1 MVDLARDPQVAR
13 MTGQVLDGIRG
24 GASLSEAIGAQAGVF
39 SKFYVSMVRAGEMG
53 GALDQVLKRL
63 SEYLARAKE
72 LRDSIVSALIY
83 PAILMTVSVGSVF
96 LLMVFVVPHFTQL
109 FDDAGR
115 TLPMLTQIVVG
126 TAEFLRAYWWILVGG
141 VLVGALFV
149 HRQLAV
155 PESRLRWDRRLLRLP
170 LVGDLVRKME
180 TARMSRTLGTLLG
193 NGVPMLAAMTIVRET
208 LGNRAM
214 EQEIQAAV
222 EGLKEGEGI
231 SERLMDSALFPRLGM
246 QMIKV
251 GEETGRMQEMLMQVA
266 DIYDQ
271 EVRQAVQ
278 RMLSLLEPVLIVSL
292 GLIIATIILSILIAI
307 VSVNEL
313 AF

>member
-1 MVDLARDPQVAR
+1 MVAALGVGIREHRLEPADPPGVPHAAGDLDHRALHAEADPEEGDAVLPGVPDRLDLARDPQVAR

-141 VLVGALFV
+141 VLVGGARPRHAAEDERGQQHLDV
-149 HRQLAV
+149 NGDRGVDDLASRVEQLAQ
-155 PESRLRWDRRLLRLP
+155 PDDHRRIDHDPDPGDRDP
-170 LVGDLVRKME
+170 D
-180 TARMSRTLGTLLG
+180 
-193 NGVPMLAAMTIVRET
+193 
-208 LGNRAM
+208 
-214 EQEIQAAV
+214 
-222 EGLKEGEGI
+222 
-231 SERLMDSALFPRLGM
+231 
-246 QMIKV
+246 
-251 GEETGRMQEMLMQVA
+251 
-266 DIYDQ
+266 
-271 EVRQAVQ
+271 
-278 RMLSLLEPVLIVSL
+278 PVHL
-292 GLIIATIILSILIAI
+292 
-307 VSVNEL
+307 NWH
-313 AF
+313 